1 MALNVG
7 ELFGSLSWRHDKGGA
22 DEFDHRYDQ
31 AQAKARKKIE
41 AQLGAAVDEKAF
53 AKYHEQLA
61 RAERRAKEKEA
72 FKVALGADFDPR
84 GFAAYSRALG
94 QADRDARKARESH
107 KSFSDELDGLN
118 VKLPSVGKTMGLLKW
133 PALIAGAGMAAQAV
147 SAATAGVTALG
158 SALAPLSGALAAYPA
173 LGSAA
178 AQGMGVFKLGTAGLA
193 DGLKAAATGGKAW
206 EDELKKLTP

>member
-1 MALNVG
+1 MPLNVG
-7 ELFGSLSWRHDKGGA
+7 ELFGSLSWRHDKKGA
-22 DEFDHRYDQ
+22 DEFDHRYDE

-107 KSFSDELDGLN
+107 KSFADELDGL
-118 VKLPSVGKTMGLLKW
+118 T
-133 PALIAGAGMAAQAV
+133 
-147 SAATAGVTALG
+147 
-158 SALAPLSGALAAYPA
+158 
-173 LGSAA
+173 
-178 AQGMGVFKLGTAGLA
+178 
-193 DGLKAAATGGKAW
+193 
-206 EDELKKLTP
+206 